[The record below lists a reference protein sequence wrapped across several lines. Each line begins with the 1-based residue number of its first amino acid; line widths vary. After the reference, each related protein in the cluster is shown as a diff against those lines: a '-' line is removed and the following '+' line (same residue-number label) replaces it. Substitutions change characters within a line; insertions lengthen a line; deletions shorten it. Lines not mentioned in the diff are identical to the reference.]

1 MSANANWARWIFAS
15 VADHLKYVA
24 TATDLP
30 VLVEHLDERTPQF
43 SKATDRAEIR
53 ITGPFSQEI
62 SAWIPPHSARCQ
74 CLAHKPL

>member
-24 TATDLP
+24 TSNTLP

-43 SKATDRAEIR
+43 SKATDQ
-53 ITGPFSQEI
+53 S
-62 SAWIPPHSARCQ
+62 
-74 CLAHKPL
+74 